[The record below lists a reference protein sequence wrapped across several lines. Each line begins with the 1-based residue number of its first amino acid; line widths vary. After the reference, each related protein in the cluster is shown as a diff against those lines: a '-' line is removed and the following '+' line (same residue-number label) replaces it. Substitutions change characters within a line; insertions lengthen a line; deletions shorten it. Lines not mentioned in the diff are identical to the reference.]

1 MTRGWT
7 TVVLALLLGLTGCGN
22 SQGPAPEKAYPVKG
36 KVLLAN
42 GEPVRS
48 GRVILHPKDN
58 PLGVECFGEIQAD
71 GSFQL
76 TTYKLNDGAVPG
88 HYIVT
93 VTPFSYKT
101 GNLKVSGA
109 GLIPK
114 RYTEAETS
122 GLDVDIKPEDNVLPP
137 FQLR

>member
-1 MTRGWT
+1 M
-7 TVVLALLLGLTGCGN
+7 TVVLALLLGLAGCSN
-22 SQGPAPEKAYPVKG
+22 SQGPAPEKAYAVKG

-48 GRVILHPKDN
+48 GRVTLHPKDN
-58 PLGVECFGEIQAD
+58 PLGVECFGEIQPD
-71 GSFQL
+71 GTFQL

-88 HYIVT
+88 HYVVT

-109 GLIPK
+109 ALIPA
-114 RYTEAETS
+114 RYQEAATS
-122 GLDVDIKPEDNVLPP
+122 DLRADIKAEDNVLPT